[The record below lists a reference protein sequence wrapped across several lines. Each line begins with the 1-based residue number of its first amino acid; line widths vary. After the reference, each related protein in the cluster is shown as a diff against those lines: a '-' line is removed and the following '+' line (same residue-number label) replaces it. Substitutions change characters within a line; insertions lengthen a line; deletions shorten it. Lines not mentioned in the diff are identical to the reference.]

1 MPIRKTVANFCRFT
15 VHAGGRFVTD
25 PARLGALFRDFADI
39 RSTPSLEKTVNLI
52 RSFRINIENV
62 DYLDTGGVNMTA
74 KGAWYIHYSGKDRPA
89 TQKFTIMHE
98 LFEVIH
104 KNFTS
109 LYPDYEPL
117 KEPQLSQFADRFA
130 AAALIP
136 PRFFLKQV
144 NQTGCDLVKLSEEL
158 ELSHQCLLIALGQHL
173 TDFPIVGVLYEY
185 QPKGHT
191 TASADIND
199 FVATVV
205 VKTGRTR
212 RIKELCWLQSV
223 PLRNSRPQIS
233 SLVCAAVNS
242 GSPLLYRS
250 NQVEDSPAVLV
261 RPLLSSGKEPYRV
274 ILVAVPN
281 ETFDMISSQVDRI
294 EPIHVNGDI
303 ACPSVEKCQ
312 VSEGCIWKM
321 AGGNY
326 EQ

>member
-1 MPIRKTVANFCRFT
+1 MPVRKTVANFCRFT
-15 VHAGGRFVTD
+15 LHEGECFVTD
-25 PARLGALFRDFADI
+25 PMRLGSLFREFADI
-39 RSTPSLEKTVNLI
+39 QSTPSLEKTVNLI
-52 RSFRINIENV
+52 RSFGINIAAV
-62 DYLDTGGVNMTA
+62 AYLDTGGLNMTA
-74 KGAWYIHYSGKDRPA
+74 KGSWYIHYSDRDRPA

-109 LYPDYEPL
+109 LYPDYEQL
-117 KEPQLSQFADRFA
+117 NEPQLSRFADRFA

-144 NQTGCDLVKLSEEL
+144 SETGCDLVKLGEDL
-158 ELSHQCLLIALGQHL
+158 ELSHQCLLIALGQHIV
-173 TDFPIVGVLYEY
+173 DFPIVGVLYEY
-185 QPKGHT
+185 QTEVPAA
-191 TASADIND
+191 ASAEVTD

-205 VKTGRTR
+205 VKTDRAR
-212 RIKELCWLQSV
+212 RIKELCRLQSV
-223 PLRNSRPQIS
+223 PLRNSHPQIS

-250 NQVEDSPAVLV
+250 THVEDSPAVLV
-261 RPLLSSGKEPYRV
+261 RPLLSVDKKPYRV

-281 ETFDMISSQVDRI
+281 ETFDMISAQVDRI
-294 EPIHVNGDI
+294 EPIQVDGDT
-303 ACPSVEKCQ
+303 ACPSAGNCHIP
-312 VSEGCIWKM
+312 EGCMWKI